1 MQKLINIP
9 IIFSGLVVALC
20 AGNIYAGGGGKPYT
34 VKCSGGECQ
43 VDESTYE
50 GERRFEGTCG
60 LCHGSQGTGGVRGP
74 ALTTENGRLQGMTY
88 PAFKV
93 VVLNG
98 MKGDVG
104 VMPAFANDPNIRPYI
119 PDIWSYLQALKD
131 GAITGEL
138 VQMGEKKQKYQGW
151 E

>member
-9 IIFSGLVVALC
+9 IILSGIVLALC
-20 AGNIYAGGGGKPYT
+20 AANGYAGGGGKPYT
-34 VKCSGGECQ
+34 VKCSGGKCQ

-74 ALTTENGRLQGMTY
+74 ALTTENGRLEGMTY
-88 PAFKV
+88 PAFKT

-98 MKGDVG
+98 MKGNVG
-104 VMPAFANDPNIRPYI
+104 VMPPFKNDPNIKPYVS
-119 PDIWSYLQALKD
+119 DIWTYLQAVKD
-131 GAITGEL
+131 GAIQGEL
-138 VQMGEKKQKYQGW
+138 VKMGGEKQKYKGW